1 MGGLRLYPSPPP
13 IVERRRGVTGRW
25 ITTTPALFPNYL
37 FLLAREGRWWSAR
50 WSVGVVALL
59 MDGSTPARLAD
70 SVVDAIRARER
81 DGLIELPKAA
91 ALAPGDPVRVTSG
104 PLVGL
109 AGLVAGLRG
118 SDRVAILLNVLGRVE
133 LARAAI
139 ERA

>member
-1 MGGLRLYPSPPP
+1 LK
-13 IVERRRGVTGRW
+13 
-25 ITTTPALFPNYL
+25 
-37 FLLAREGRWWSAR
+37 
-50 WSVGVVALL
+50 
-59 MDGSTPARLAD
+59 
-70 SVVDAIRARER
+70 
-81 DGLIELPKAA
+81 LPKAA
-91 ALAPGDPVRVTSG
+91 ALRPGDPVRVTSG